1 MSNIKKCENTFCKE
15 FTKKMIKTTK
25 DVLKKV
31 IDNKKKNLK
40 DSKSKKDIKE
50 LKDLKNKEK
59 IFKNKTFSKTFNKT
73 MTEKFNKACK
83 NAYCNLE
90 CKGTVFQNNGFPKE
104 LENEFS
110 NKNHGKITIEFLKKM
125 RKEIF
130 KDKKTVLKNSFY
142 TGLNKED
149 VTKLKKKGAISG
161 CGLLSP
167 LI

>member
-25 DVLKKV
+25 DILKKV
-31 IDNKKKNLK
+31 IDKEKKSLK
-40 DSKSKKDIKE
+40 DAKSKNDIKK

-59 IFKNKTFSKTFNKT
+59 IFKNKTFNKK
-73 MTEKFNKACK
+73 MTDKFNKVCK
-83 NAYCNLE
+83 SAYCNPG

-110 NKNHGKITIEFLKKM
+110 KENHGKITIDFLKKM

-142 TGLNKED
+142 NGLKTEN

-161 CGLLSP
+161 CVLLPP